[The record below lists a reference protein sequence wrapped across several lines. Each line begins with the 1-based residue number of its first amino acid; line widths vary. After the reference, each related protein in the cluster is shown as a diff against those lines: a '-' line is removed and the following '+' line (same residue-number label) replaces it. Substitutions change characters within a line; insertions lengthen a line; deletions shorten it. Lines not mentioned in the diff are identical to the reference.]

1 VTLPLCANV
10 GSGSNFK
17 AMNGDDPRAERGVC
31 KDADELRRTTGVEV
45 GEAAGLRES
54 WKGPLPREAGLRGQ
68 TVTTYRPSGSF
79 DRLATLEVAGR

>member
-45 GEAAGLRES
+45 GEAAGLR
-54 WKGPLPREAGLRGQ
+54 GCARAGKVR
-68 TVTTYRPSGSF
+68 YPEK
-79 DRLATLEVAGR
+79 LASEVKP

>member
-1 VTLPLCANV
+1 VILPVCANV

-17 AMNGDDPRAERGVC
+17 ATTRVPKEACE
-31 KDADELRRTTGVEV
+31 DADELRRTTGVEV

-68 TVTTYRPSGSF
+68 TVTIYRPSGSF

>member
-17 AMNGDDPRAERGVC
+17 TMNGDNPRGERGVC

-45 GEAAGLRES
+45 GEAAGLNES
-54 WKGPLPREAGLRGQ
+54 WKGCPPPRGASPQKSNGDNLQALR
-68 TVTTYRPSGSF
+68 F
-79 DRLATLEVAGR
+79 L